1 MGVSQQMKRKV
12 KVSQP
17 EYVTRDELDVFAETI
32 AKDVTGAIMREIGPA
47 LKGIKSELSAIHRN
61 QLDRLESALTDIMS
75 ELSALRRNQLDELE
89 RP

>member
-1 MGVSQQMKRKV
+1 M
-12 KVSQP
+12 SQP

-32 AKDVTGAIMREIGPA
+32 AKDVTGAIMREIGPT
-47 LKGIKSELSAIHRN
+47 LNGIKSELSASHNRLD
-61 QLDRLESALTDIMS
+61 QLEPTLKGIKS